1 MGDGERPDARQR
13 WDRAYQAILRWSLE
27 NEHAHAPGANA
38 SANGKEEYHES
49 GGLRPGLDL
58 QAGQTPDYPKQQLE
72 MVSRYARE
80 KGWEL
85 PEEDIFRDDGYS
97 GTTLGR
103 PALDAMRD
111 RARLRELEVV
121 VVPSPD
127 RLARNYVHQMVLIEE
142 LEKGGCRVEFVE
154 RPMSSEPND
163 QLLLQ
168 IRGAVAEYERTLLAE
183 RMRRGRLAKYK
194 AGLLLP
200 WTHVPYGLRVDPDRP
215 RDPAGVSLDEAKA
228 AVVAEI
234 FAAYLEPGASLFGVS
249 RHLREM
255 GVPAPRGGKAWSTAT
270 LCGILT
276 NPVYAGRVYAGRVRY
291 RPARI
296 RRSATHPIGH
306 PHDSAVS
313 LPEEEWT
320 FVAEVPSVVSQEQ
333 FDLAKE
339 KLSKNKSFARRNNKA
354 NEHLLRAL
362 VSCGECM
369 LASIACARTGRK
381 NAGRKQRYYV
391 CSGKFNKAQSAPEE
405 KCPSRYAPAEQLE
418 EAVWKD
424 LCEVLTHP
432 ESITDALRRAHGGQW
447 LPQELKARQENLRR
461 GRAAL
466 GRQLER
472 LTEAYLGEVI
482 PLTEYRRRREDL
494 EQRDEALASQERQ
507 LQAQFR
513 QRMELAGVAGSI
525 EGFCERVRGGL
536 ADATFEQRRKLVEL
550 LIDRVIVTDEE
561 VEIRYVIP
569 TDPSSER
576 VRFCHLRSDYLYHPA
591 PR

>member
-1 MGDGERPDARQR
+1 MSKFALRARTAR
-13 WDRAYQAILRWSLE
+13 GSTMRVAAYVRVSTSRQVKLE
-27 NEHAHAPGANA
+27 TIE
-38 SANGKEEYHES
+38 
-49 GGLRPGLDL
+49 
-58 QAGQTPDYPKQQLE
+58 QQLE

-97 GTTLGR
+97 GTTLKR
-103 PALDAMRD
+103 PALDALRD
-111 RARLRELEVV
+111 RARLREFEVV

-142 LEKGGCRVEFVE
+142 FEKGGCRVEFVE

-168 IRGAVAEYERTLLAE
+168 IRGAVAEYERTLLSE

-234 FAAYLEPGASLFGVS
+234 FAAYLEPEASLFGVS

-270 LCGILT
+270 LRGILT
-276 NPVYAGRVYAGRVRY
+276 NPVYAGRVYAGRGRY
-291 RPARI
+291 RPPKI
-296 RRSATHPIGH
+296 RRSATHPIGN
-306 PHDSAVS
+306 PHDSAVP
-313 LPEEEWT
+313 LPPEEWIP
-320 FVAEVPSVVSQEQ
+320 VAQVPAVVSQQQ
-333 FDLAKE
+333 FDLARE
-339 KLSKNKSFARRNNKA
+339 KLSKNRSFARRNNKT

-369 LASIACARTGRK
+369 QASIAVAKTFGK
-381 NAGRKQRYYV
+381 NNDRKQRYYV
-391 CSGKFNKAQSAPEE
+391 CSGKFNKAQRAPEE
-405 KCPSRYAPAEQLE
+405 KCPSRYAPAEQLDE
-418 EAVWKD
+418 IVWKD

-432 ESITDALRRAHGGQW
+432 ESITEALKRAHGGGW
-447 LPQELKARQENLRR
+447 LPQELKARQENLHQ
-461 GRAAL
+461 GRSAL

-472 LTEAYLGEVI
+472 LTEAYLGEII
-482 PLTEYRRRREDL
+482 PLAEYQRRRKDL
-494 EQRDEALASQERQ
+494 EQREEALASQERQ
-507 LQAQFR
+507 LQAESR
-513 QRMELAGVAGSI
+513 QRMELAGVADSI
-525 EGFCERVRGGL
+525 EDFCERVRSGL
-536 ADATFEQRRKLVEL
+536 AGATFEQRRKLVEL

-561 VEIRYVIP
+561 IEIRYVIP
-569 TDPSSER
+569 TSPESDQ
-576 VRFCHLRSDYLYHPA
+576 VRFCHLRSDYLHHPPA
-591 PR
+591 G

>member
-1 MGDGERPDARQR
+1 
-13 WDRAYQAILRWSLE
+13 
-27 NEHAHAPGANA
+27 
-38 SANGKEEYHES
+38 
-49 GGLRPGLDL
+49 
-58 QAGQTPDYPKQQLE
+58 
-72 MVSRYARE
+72 
-80 KGWEL
+80 
-85 PEEDIFRDDGYS
+85 
-97 GTTLGR
+97 
-103 PALDAMRD
+103 
-111 RARLRELEVV
+111 
-121 VVPSPD
+121 
-127 RLARNYVHQMVLIEE
+127 
-142 LEKGGCRVEFVE
+142 
-154 RPMSSEPND
+154 
-163 QLLLQ
+163 
-168 IRGAVAEYERTLLAE
+168 
-183 RMRRGRLAKYK
+183 
-194 AGLLLP
+194 
-200 WTHVPYGLRVDPDRP
+200 
-215 RDPAGVSLDEAKA
+215 
-228 AVVAEI
+228 
-234 FAAYLEPGASLFGVS
+234 
-249 RHLREM
+249 
-255 GVPAPRGGKAWSTAT
+255 VPAPRGRKAWSTAT
-270 LCGILT
+270 LRGILT

-576 VRFCHLRSDYLYHPA
+576 VRFCHLRSDYLHYPA